1 MVVSNIFYFH
11 PYLGKI
17 PNFLLIFFNWVE
29 TTNQNIIKHFYLG
42 KLQENWDA
50 QGLSDRRACLAIIL
64 AATWHKTDGFLEV
77 VRYLVFNPGDMIQF
91 DLRIFFNWVGEKPPT
106 RT

>member
-1 MVVSNIFYFH
+1 MCFPFAVQKILDGGFKYFFFH

-17 PNFLLIFFNWVE
+17 PNLTNIFNWVE

-64 AATWHKTDGFLEV
+64 AATWQKTDGFW
-77 VRYLVFNPGDMIQF
+77 RWWDI
-91 DLRIFFNWVGEKPPT
+91 
-106 RT
+106 